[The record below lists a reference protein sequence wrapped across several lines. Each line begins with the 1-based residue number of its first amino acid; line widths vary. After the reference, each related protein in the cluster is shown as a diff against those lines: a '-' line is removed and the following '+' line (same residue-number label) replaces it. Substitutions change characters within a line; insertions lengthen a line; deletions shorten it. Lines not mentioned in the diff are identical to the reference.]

1 MHQLAARLA
10 LCALAFT
17 LGACAAAPT
26 APTDPS
32 SSEARPRFD
41 SPIST
46 AGCNH
51 HTLPWFC

>member
-10 LCALAFT
+10 LCVLAFT

-32 SSEARPRFD
+32 SSEATARFD
-41 SPIST
+41 SPKTTTS
-46 AGCNH
+46 CDH